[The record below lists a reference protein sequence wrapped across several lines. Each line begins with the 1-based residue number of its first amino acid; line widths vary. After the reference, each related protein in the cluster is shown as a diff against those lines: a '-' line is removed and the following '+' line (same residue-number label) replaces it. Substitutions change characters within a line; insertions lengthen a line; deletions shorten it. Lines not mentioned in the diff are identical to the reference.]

1 MVTREEMRR
10 DHKRKKV
17 LHKSALMFFYALG
30 IAGTGFVFQDELQ
43 TAYEKVQTYASNIN
57 LNQISSQ
64 GAQGHSQKE
73 NVASASSVQSVAQN
87 AAASAP
93 AAQTEANVQTES
105 YAQIVTASQNTPTVQ
120 NEPQTHN
127 FANTASVGQAPENTV
142 QANPDAP
149 VQMNPNMH
157 LSNEQALAMFNQLI
171 RAMAKTPAV
180 SQQESEAP
188 AAGSTNETL
197 KDGGL
202 TTQSLTSEKLATD
215 GKEGLSTRL
224 SALQEG
230 KTAIDARYTQQL
242 EAVNRAFPW
251 MKVELNAPD
260 NAVTASKEANLS
272 PDSQA
277 EVEQAFKQMN
287 LTRTAGVVKR
297 GCSISDKG
305 CSFVES
311 AQKAGLSKGDISLI
325 TQALAGDIELG
336 LMKPGDTFEVVK
348 GVTKA
353 GEKPEIVYVGLT
365 VKGKKYQRFAWTNEK
380 GERNFFTP
388 DGMIP
393 GKEIMKFPLEKYK
406 YVSSPFGMRF
416 HPKLREWR
424 GHKGVDLATPV
435 GMPVKAAADGVV
447 TYTGWDADGYGKW
460 IEIKHKNGYKTRYGH
475 LSKFEKGL
483 KIGTKVK
490 VGQIIAK
497 SGNTGLSNGAHLHFE
512 VRINGKPVNPMLDHR
527 LDASKPMQKAE
538 MGEFLAFVD
547 TVRADLFDAGHSK
560 NRLRGALAR
569 AQAPS
574 PVMPSPARAGV
585 GAGIDPTVLT
595 YGANPGRDLTTVLKK
610 GSSGIPMISFSLR
623 KKQAKGS

>member
-1 MVTREEMRR
+1 MRR

-73 NVASASSVQSVAQN
+73 NVDSTSSVQSVAQD
-87 AAASAP
+87 APASAP
-93 AAQTEANVQTES
+93 AAQTEANVQAES
-105 YAQIVTASQNTPTVQ
+105 HAQTVTGAQNTPTVQ

-127 FANTASVGQAPENTV
+127 FANTASVGQAPENTA
-142 QANPDAP
+142 QANPDTP
-149 VQMNPNMH
+149 IQMNPNMH
-157 LSNEQALAMFNQLI
+157 LSNEQALEMFNQLI
-171 RAMAKTPAV
+171 RAIAKTPVA
-180 SQQESEAP
+180 SQQEREEP

-260 NAVTASKEANLS
+260 NAVAASKEANLS

-311 AQKAGLSKGDISLI
+311 AQKAGLSKVDISLI

-353 GEKPEIVYVGLT
+353 GEKP
-365 VKGKKYQRFAWTNEK
+365 
-380 GERNFFTP
+380 
-388 DGMIP
+388 
-393 GKEIMKFPLEKYK
+393 
-406 YVSSPFGMRF
+406 
-416 HPKLREWR
+416 
-424 GHKGVDLATPV
+424 
-435 GMPVKAAADGVV
+435 
-447 TYTGWDADGYGKW
+447 
-460 IEIKHKNGYKTRYGH
+460 
-475 LSKFEKGL
+475 
-483 KIGTKVK
+483 
-490 VGQIIAK
+490 
-497 SGNTGLSNGAHLHFE
+497 
-512 VRINGKPVNPMLDHR
+512 
-527 LDASKPMQKAE
+527 
-538 MGEFLAFVD
+538 
-547 TVRADLFDAGHSK
+547 
-560 NRLRGALAR
+560 
-569 AQAPS
+569 
-574 PVMPSPARAGV
+574 
-585 GAGIDPTVLT
+585 
-595 YGANPGRDLTTVLKK
+595 
-610 GSSGIPMISFSLR
+610 
-623 KKQAKGS
+623 